1 MKLYLYEI
9 IKFYKLNII
18 QYYLKTKHYGKL

>member
-9 IKFYKLNII
+9 IKFYKLNIV
-18 QYYLKTKHYGKL
+18 QYYLKIKCYGKL